1 MTKKIM
7 SIFLA
12 IIMVMPVVFPVFA
25 LSKEDILARL
35 DELSTDIKDMK
46 EKYEE
51 ILETYPDVIDSLS
64 TANKNA
70 IENLA
75 ENMTDDNIKETINSI
90 KEELAN
96 STVEN
101 ADKVL
106 EGIEALE
113 DDAKALIEE
122 NKDLIED
129 VKSGY
134 KDLSAKELEEVL
146 DKVKDV
152 VGDLGYNTDTT
163 ATFNSL
169 KSILDDAHDIALEVN
184 DMVEDML
191 KNHHDVFIEGLEKTS
206 VKEVA
211 EAVKTKDIHEV
222 LNVIEKTL
230 NKLSGAEAEAAKA
243 DVKAAK
249 NKAVEL
255 KNVIKKVKNLDKLE
269 ILMFTDSQIE
279 TISDKVKDVEKDYI
293 AFIKLMVNDYLQQY
307 VGSIMEVS
315 YGKSIDT
322 AIDYANDVL
331 DYVEEFKSNK
341 DITTKDLLDRL
352 PKGVVENA
360 GLLVAMGFV
369 DVERYNKQFILDN
382 FDHEINTT
390 IDFLAEE
397 VIDYLSNL
405 ETTLEKEIKAELD
418 KNLGASETQTNI
430 KGLTSARFTTVTKLK
445 ALKKRADDIA
455 LNKVQSVKEKI
466 ELVEPLAY
474 DIFYSNI
481 LMSIEKTMGLEK
493 EKTNKEYEFNETRGY
508 ILTDAFIKTSNIYS
522 KLGIPS
528 ANKSVLMFK
537 SAANSKVKTG
547 TTMTVTLGENIE
559 ETYTYAVLGDV
570 YADGIVDARDYMM
583 IKNYIMEK
591 ETLDAIKL
599 LAADPYRDSTI
610 DARDYMMIKNQIMEK
625 DEISL

>member
-12 IIMVMPVVFPVFA
+12 IIMVMPVAFPVFA

-255 KNVIKKVKNLDKLE
+255 KNTIKKVKELDKLE

-599 LAADPYRDSTI
+599 LAADPYRDGGI

>member
-113 DDAKALIEE
+113 DDAKALIDE

-169 KSILDDAHDIALEVN
+169 KSILDDAHDIALEIN

-255 KNVIKKVKNLDKLE
+255 KNTIKKVKELDKLE

>member
-113 DDAKALIEE
+113 DDAKALIDE

-293 AFIKLMVNDYLQQY
+293 AFIKL
-307 VGSIMEVS
+307 
-315 YGKSIDT
+315 
-322 AIDYANDVL
+322 
-331 DYVEEFKSNK
+331 
-341 DITTKDLLDRL
+341 
-352 PKGVVENA
+352 
-360 GLLVAMGFV
+360 
-369 DVERYNKQFILDN
+369 
-382 FDHEINTT
+382 
-390 IDFLAEE
+390 
-397 VIDYLSNL
+397 
-405 ETTLEKEIKAELD
+405 
-418 KNLGASETQTNI
+418 
-430 KGLTSARFTTVTKLK
+430 
-445 ALKKRADDIA
+445 
-455 LNKVQSVKEKI
+455 
-466 ELVEPLAY
+466 
-474 DIFYSNI
+474 
-481 LMSIEKTMGLEK
+481 
-493 EKTNKEYEFNETRGY
+493 
-508 ILTDAFIKTSNIYS
+508 
-522 KLGIPS
+522 
-528 ANKSVLMFK
+528 
-537 SAANSKVKTG
+537 
-547 TTMTVTLGENIE
+547 
-559 ETYTYAVLGDV
+559 
-570 YADGIVDARDYMM
+570 
-583 IKNYIMEK
+583 
-591 ETLDAIKL
+591 
-599 LAADPYRDSTI
+599 
-610 DARDYMMIKNQIMEK
+610 
-625 DEISL
+625 

>member
-35 DELSTDIKDMK
+35 DELSVDIKDMK

-64 TANKNA
+64 TANKDA

-113 DDAKALIEE
+113 DDAKALIDE

-169 KSILDDAHDIALEVN
+169 KNILDDAHDIALEVN

-191 KNHHDVFIEGLEKTS
+191 KKHHDVFIEGLEKTS

-211 EAVKTKDIHEV
+211 EAVKTKDINEV
-222 LNVIEKTL
+222 IAVIEKTL

-269 ILMFTDSQIE
+269 ILMFTDVQIE

-293 AFIKLMVNDYLQQY
+293 AFVKLIINNYLQQY

-331 DYVEEFKSNK
+331 DYVEEFKSTK
-341 DITTKDLLDRL
+341 DITTEDLIDRL

-382 FDHEINTT
+382 FDPEINKT

-418 KNLGASETQTNI
+418 KNLDASTTQTNV
-430 KGLTSARFTTVTKLK
+430 KGLTSKRFTTVTKLK

-455 LNKVQSVKEKI
+455 LNKVQSVKEKV

-493 EKTNKEYEFNETRGY
+493 EKSNKEYEFNETRGY
-508 ILTDAFIKTSNIYS
+508 IITDSFMKTANIYS

-528 ANKSVLMFK
+528 ANKSVLTFEK
-537 SAANSKVKTG
+537 VASSKIRTG
-547 TTMTVTLGENIE
+547 STMLITLGENIE

>member
-1 MTKKIM
+1 
-7 SIFLA
+7 
-12 IIMVMPVVFPVFA
+12 

-570 YADGIVDARDYMM
+570 YADGMVDARDYMM

-591 ETLDAIKL
+591 ETLDAVKL
-599 LAADPYRDSTI
+599 LAADPYRDGGI

>member
-1 MTKKIM
+1 MNKKII

-12 IIMVMPVVFPVFA
+12 LIIALPTVFPVMA
-25 LSKEDILARL
+25 LTKADILARL
-35 DELSTDIKDMK
+35 DELSVDIKEMK

-51 ILETYPDVIDSLS
+51 LLDTYPEVIDSLS
-64 TANKNA
+64 
-70 IENLA
+70 A
-75 ENMTDDNIKETINSI
+75 ENKEAIKSLDNNLTAEDIKETINSI

-96 STVEN
+96 SEVEN

-106 EGIEALE
+106 EGVTNLE
-113 DDAKALIEE
+113 NDAKALIEE
-122 NKDLIED
+122 NKDLIEE

-134 KDLSAKELEEVL
+134 KDLTVDELGEVL

-163 ATFNSL
+163 VTFNSL
-169 KSILDDAHDIALEVN
+169 KSILDDAHDIALEIN
-184 DMVEDML
+184 DMVDAML
-191 KNHHDVFIEGLEKTS
+191 ATHHDVLIEGLKQTS
-206 VKEVA
+206 LKEVA

-230 NKLSGAEAEAAKA
+230 NKLSGTEVEAAKA

-249 NKAVEL
+249 NKAIEL

-269 ILMFTDSQIE
+269 ILMFTDAQIE
-279 TISDKVKDVEKDYI
+279 TVSDKVKDVEKDYI

-341 DITTKDLLDRL
+341 DITTEDLIDRL

-382 FDHEINTT
+382 FDPEINTT

-528 ANKSVLMFK
+528 ANKSVLTFK
-537 SAANSKVKTG
+537 SASNSKVKTG

-570 YADGIVDARDYMM
+570 YADGMV
-583 IKNYIMEK
+583 
-591 ETLDAIKL
+591 
-599 LAADPYRDSTI
+599 

>member
-255 KNVIKKVKNLDKLE
+255 KNTIKKVKELDKLE

-341 DITTKDLLDRL
+341 DITTEDLIDRL

-382 FDHEINTT
+382 FDPEINTT

-508 ILTDAFIKTSNIYS
+508 ILTDAFIQTSNIYK

-528 ANKSVLMFK
+528 ANKSVLTFK